1 MQRGVM
7 ASVPQAAPR
16 PTRLEPLSAPD
27 KWVRWLAFR
36 LVELDRYP
44 KRAILAAND
53 FILFNFALWLAMC
66 LRLGELF
73 VPPSAAVFG
82 LLTAAPLIGVATC
95 FQLGVYRMVTRFI
108 GTRGFTLAAGA
119 VGLSALY
126 WSLLLYLSGVYSIPR
141 SVIILYPVLATVL
154 IWLSRQS
161 AMTLLRRGGV
171 EIPSHVAGQER
182 PVLIYGA
189 GASGVQLLEALQASG
204 GYRVVG
210 FVDPRR
216 TLARQ
221 YVAGLWGS
229 SGERLAAVLGMH

>member
-1 MQRGVM
+1 
-7 ASVPQAAPR
+7 
-16 PTRLEPLSAPD
+16 
-27 KWVRWLAFR
+27 
-36 LVELDRYP
+36 
-44 KRAILAAND
+44 
-53 FILFNFALWLAMC
+53 LAMC

-73 VPPSAAVFG
+73 VPPSTPVFG

-126 WSLLLYLSGVYSIPR
+126 WSLLLYLSGIYSIPR

-154 IWLSRQS
+154 IWLSRQA
-161 AMTLLRRGGV
+161 AMSLLRRGGV
-171 EIPSHVAGQER
+171 EIPAHAPGQER

-189 GASGVQLLEALQASG
+189 GTTGVQLLEALQSTG

-210 FVDPRR
+210 FVGPRR

-221 YVAGLWGS
+221 YVAGLRVS
-229 SGERLAAVLGMH
+229 SPARMASLVRVHRVEGVLLGMPPAQRRHRRAALQPVEAP